1 MTACSL
7 HRKDKEKKIALHTYQ
22 PDLLHFRKITY
33 EFNPNKKKKAQVRTF
48 EALIQETDS
57 TCTGC
62 IPINNATPKAI
73 RYIFVLFSRLLKSNK
88 LLIKLKANSTH
99 PK

>member
-33 EFNPNKKKKAQVRTF
+33 EFNPNKKKKAQVRTGF
-48 EALIQETDS
+48 DLYGMYPHQQRHTESNQIYFCLIFS
-57 TCTGC
+57 TSQKQQTT
-62 IPINNATPKAI
+62 N
-73 RYIFVLFSRLLKSNK
+73 
-88 LLIKLKANSTH
+88 
-99 PK
+99 